1 MSFIDTVRPVDS
13 EGDVRAMY
21 ERQQDSWGYVPNY
34 ALAFSHRPEV
44 LARWA
49 KLLSAIRRPMDDRRF
64 ELVTLAAAHTYRH
77 SSCSLAHGKQL
88 AKFIGED
95 EVCKIARGE
104 LGEALTDAEKEM
116 IRYARKVAEDAS
128 QVTREDVDRLKAH
141 GLADA
146 EIFDIAAAVAGR
158 AFLTKLL
165 DALGNEPDFEFNQLS
180 AAMRDTLTVGRPIST
195 KESHTIE

>member
-1 MSFIDTVRPVDS
+1 MSFIDTVNPANS

-21 ERQQDSWGYVPNY
+21 ERQQGSWGHVPNY
-34 ALAFSHRPEV
+34 ALTFSHRPEV

-49 KLLSAIRRPMDDRRF
+49 NLLSAIRRPMDDRRF

-77 SSCSLAHGKQL
+77 SSCSLAHGQQL

-104 LGEALTDAEKEM
+104 PGDALTDAEQEM
-116 IRYARKVAEDAS
+116 VRYARKVAEDAS

-165 DALGNEPDFEFNQLS
+165 DALGSEPDFEFNKLS
-180 AAMRDTLTVGRPIST
+180 AAMRDTLTVGRPISG
-195 KESHTIE
+195 KESHSME